1 MKQKDK
7 KLLERPYDASR
18 IAKEPFPVTPND
30 FLCLSVKGQVA
41 NPFSSKDE
49 VRNFFKKFH
58 SCSDLRIE
66 VLDFKRVLWM
76 KVNFEYIHSAQAFEN
91 KLLRDEWFQSNDLS
105 ARRENYQHFFL
116 QFENPAEKVRQS
128 SFPFAYS
135 AKDLRGLSYHPGYKF
150 TAPFN
155 FSKSKP
161 FKM

>member
-76 KVNFEYIHSAQAFEN
+76 KVNFEYIRSAQLFE
-91 KLLRDEWFQSNDLS
+91 
-105 ARRENYQHFFL
+105 
-116 QFENPAEKVRQS
+116 
-128 SFPFAYS
+128 FPF
-135 AKDLRGLSYHPGYKF
+135 RIQC
-150 TAPFN
+150 
-155 FSKSKP
+155 
-161 FKM
+161 

>member
-58 SCSDLRIE
+58 SCSDLKIQ
-66 VLDFKRVLWM
+66 VLDFKPVLWM
-76 KVNFEYIHSAQAFEN
+76 KVNFEYIRSAQLFEE
-91 KLLRDEWFQSNDLS
+91 KLLRDLWFQATNLN
-105 ARRENYQHFFL
+105 ARRRELPAFFL
-116 QFENPAEKVRQS
+116 AI
-128 SFPFAYS
+128 
-135 AKDLRGLSYHPGYKF
+135 
-150 TAPFN
+150 
-155 FSKSKP
+155 
-161 FKM
+161 